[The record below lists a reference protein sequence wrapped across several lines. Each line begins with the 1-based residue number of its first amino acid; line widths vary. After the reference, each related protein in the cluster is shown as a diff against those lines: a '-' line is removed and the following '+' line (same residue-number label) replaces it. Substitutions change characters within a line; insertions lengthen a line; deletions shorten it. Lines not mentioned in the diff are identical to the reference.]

1 MAIARGTHRGIGDEE
16 LLGVELVCS
25 VTVEAY
31 LAGDVPFLMNP
42 LAR

>member
-1 MAIARGTHRGIGDEE
+1 MAIARGNHRGIGDE
-16 LLGVELVCS
+16 ELVCS

>member
-1 MAIARGTHRGIGDEE
+1 
-16 LLGVELVCS
+16 VELVCS